1 MEPMLELHPPSY
13 GAPDAP
19 LAGLLVVELAGEL
32 TGYAGRLLNDLGADV
47 VLVGTVDD
55 SPESRFLHHGKR
67 VVADADELAVS
78 ADVLLYTGGA
88 DGVQAPPVGART
100 IAVLFT
106 PFGTTGPAA
115 DWASTDLIRLA
126 SGGLLWL
133 GGYPEVGP
141 IAPYGNQS
149 ALAVSTYGVVAI
161 LLALFE
167 RDAGGDGCTL
177 EISAQEVI
185 TQALETAL
193 PDYELTGRV
202 RTRLGPEPPEAGSG
216 IYPCKDGYISMIA
229 GRIGTAD
236 AWQRLREWLVEAGEP
251 GANDLWEAPWET
263 LEYRQRADARA
274 RFGEIFRSF
283 ASTRTKQELYEEA
296 QRRSIAL
303 APVNTPAE
311 VIADPQLVARSFMA
325 DADGYLVPSP
335 PYRFSPLAPAE
346 MEEAPAAL
354 EVA

>member
-1 MEPMLELHPPSY
+1 MPELRPPSH

-19 LAGLLVVELAGEL
+19 LAELLVVEFASEL

-47 VLVGTVDD
+47 VLVGAKDD
-55 SPESRFLHHGKR
+55 SPESRFLHHGKC
-67 VVADADELAVS
+67 VVTDAGELLAS
-78 ADVLLYTGGA
+78 ADVVLHTGGA
-88 DGVQAPPVGART
+88 DGISAPAAAART
-100 IAVLFT
+100 ISVAFT

-115 DWASTDLIRLA
+115 NWSSTDLVRLA

-141 IAPYGNQS
+141 VAPYGNQS
-149 ALAVSTYGVVAI
+149 ALAVSTYGVVAT
-161 LLALFE
+161 LLALIE
-167 RDAGGDGCTL
+167 RDSTGAGCTL

-193 PDYELTGRV
+193 PDYELTGHV
-202 RTRLGPEPPEAGSG
+202 RTRLGAEAPEAGSG
-216 IYPCKDGYISMIA
+216 IYACKDGYVSMIA
-229 GRIGTAD
+229 GRVGTAD
-236 AWQRLREWLVEAGEP
+236 AWRRLREWLVEAGEP
-251 GANDLWEAPWET
+251 GATDLWEAPWET
-263 LEYRQRADARA
+263 FDYRQRAVARA

-283 ASTRTKQELYEEA
+283 ASTRTKHELYEEA

-303 APVNTPAE
+303 APVNTPAD
-311 VIADPQLVARSFMA
+311 VIADSQLVARSFMVE
-325 DADGYLVPSP
+325 ADGDLVPSP

-346 MEEAPAAL
+346 LEETAAAL